1 MAEPAGPIAEDYQP
15 LLDVLKDLLAHP
27 LIQELNPQTDMSED
41 RSVSHR
47 LADLLP
53 IAPEL
58 KQVFLEMADPQERLV
73 QLQRVVKQLAS

>member
-1 MAEPAGPIAEDYQP
+1 LAEPAGPIAEDYQP

-58 KQVFLEMADPQERLV
+58 KQAFLEMEDPQQRLA
-73 QLQRVVKQLAS
+73 QLDLVVKQLAS

>member
-1 MAEPAGPIAEDYQP
+1 
-15 LLDVLKDLLAHP
+15 
-27 LIQELNPQTDMSED
+27 MSED

-58 KQVFLEMADPQERLV
+58 KQAFLEMEDPQQRLA
-73 QLQRVVKQLAS
+73 QLDLVVKQLAS